1 MLLHGLTPCICP
13 GCLCQLVEPSSLP
26 TPCQAQH
33 IQERPRCEHAACF
46 CPWRYTACW
55 GKAKWE
61 KKSGKLLSQRA
72 SENACA
78 KNRNLL
84 TLLDMTY
91 VVKTSSNAEKGHASP
106 RDFICQCLTGVWPL
120 HPPKPWVEEQDWLYS
135 SLSISYIDHRKKYLG
150 IAWEKP
156 WRWDHKECR
165 KLLKKTSFCCIE
177 IST

>member
-1 MLLHGLTPCICP
+1 MLHVFVLGDTQP
-13 GCLCQLVEPSSLP
+13 VEVRQS
-26 TPCQAQH
+26 
-33 IQERPRCEHAACF
+33 
-46 CPWRYTACW
+46 
-55 GKAKWE
+55 GK

-120 HPPKPWVEEQDWLYS
+120 HPPKPWVEEQD
-135 SLSISYIDHRKKYLG
+135 
-150 IAWEKP
+150 
-156 WRWDHKECR
+156 
-165 KLLKKTSFCCIE
+165 
-177 IST
+177 